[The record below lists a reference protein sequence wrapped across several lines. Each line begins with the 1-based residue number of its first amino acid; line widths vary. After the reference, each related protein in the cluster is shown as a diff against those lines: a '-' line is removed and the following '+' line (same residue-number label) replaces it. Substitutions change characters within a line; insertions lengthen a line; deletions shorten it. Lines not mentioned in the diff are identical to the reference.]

1 MTSWTPAAG
10 RSLIVD
16 ELRAALDRAEPN
28 TPVVVTVDDDTSDAV
43 TEVVVDLTEVA
54 LVVSGGRLAFD
65 EDGVAEVFEFL
76 GELADP
82 DTKTTLKKARLRA
95 ASLLADWS

>member
-1 MTSWTPAAG
+1 MTSRTPAAG

-16 ELRAALDRAEPN
+16 ELRSALDRAEPN
-28 TPVVVTVDDDTSDAV
+28 TPVVVTVDDASETV

-54 LVVSGGRLAFD
+54 LVVSGGRLAID
-65 EDGVAEVFEFL
+65 EDGVAEVFKFL

-82 DTKTTLKKARLRA
+82 DIKTTLKKARLRA